1 MDIAMPV
8 NKIKMEN
15 TKLTEEQIQTL
26 NQTLST
32 IGSLVVSANS

>member
-1 MDIAMPV
+1 
-8 NKIKMEN
+8 MEN
-15 TKLTEEQIQTL
+15 TTFTEEEIQAL

>member
-1 MDIAMPV
+1 
-8 NKIKMEN
+8 MEN
-15 TKLTEEQIQTL
+15 TTFTAEEIQTL